1 MFWSDCVGEGCQAGA
16 ADERG
21 GRAGH
26 VDAAPHHCSAGARSL
41 ASVSSKKSVWHL
53 LVDSTF

>member
-1 MFWSDCVGEGCQAGA
+1 VIFSSECAGEGCQAGA
-16 ADERG
+16 ADEGG

-41 ASVSSKKSVWHL
+41 ASVSSITKHKIS
-53 LVDSTF
+53 SPFAS